1 MEQIHLK
8 KRLGQHILKDESIL
22 QYIAESCLLT
32 PQSVVLEIGSGVANL
47 TERLAQRAGKVIA
60 VELDEQ
66 FRIFHLRLALHHSN
80 VEFIYQ
86 DIMDLDIAQIPAIK
100 EAEDFVITGNIP
112 YNITTPLIMKA
123 LECPIKFRTM
133 VLMVQKEVAVR
144 LTTQAHKSD
153 TGAITLKVQYYCE
166 ASILRFIPSKFFHPM
181 PKVDSAIVQFEPK
194 PTAPYD
200 ENTRRAFFHFLD
212 GAFLQKR
219 KTILNSLGN
228 WLHGKIERK
237 ELSAVLEAAGINP
250 MSRAENISLEMFRRL
265 FEDLAQFKNKNL

>member
-22 QYIAESCLLT
+22 KYIAESCALT

-47 TERLAQRAGKVIA
+47 TEQLAQRAGKVIA

-66 FRIFHLRLALHHSN
+66 FRIFHVRLALHHSN

-86 DIMDLDIAQIPAIK
+86 DIMDMDMKRMPAIK

-112 YNITTPLIMKA
+112 YNLTTPLIMKI
-123 LECPIKFRTM
+123 LECHLKFRRM

-153 TGAITLKVQYYCE
+153 TSSITLKTQYFCE
-166 ASILRFIPSKFFHPM
+166 TSMLRLIPSNLFHPA
-181 PKVDSAIVQFEPK
+181 PKVDSAIVLFEPRQSL
-194 PTAPYD
+194 PYD
-200 ENTRRAFFHFLD
+200 EQIRREFFHFLD
-212 GAFLQKR
+212 GAFSQKR

-228 WLHGKIERK
+228 SLQGKIGRA
-237 ELSAVLEAAGINP
+237 ELAEILETSGINP
-250 MSRAENISLEMFRRL
+250 MSRAENITLESFHKL
-265 FEDLAQFKNKNL
+265 FENVER